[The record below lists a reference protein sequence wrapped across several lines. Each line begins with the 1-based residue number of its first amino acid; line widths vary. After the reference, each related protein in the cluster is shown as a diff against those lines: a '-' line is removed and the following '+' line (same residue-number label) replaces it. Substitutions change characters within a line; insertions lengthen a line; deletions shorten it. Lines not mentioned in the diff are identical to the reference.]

1 MKKQELWEDNIYHV
15 SWEPGQILDC
25 PRPAVIGKYGR
36 GGRCLVCIYTCRKC
50 KYHEEENRLVYGGVR
65 CGYGKEEKNG
75 SIGNKGSDPVNL
87 Q

>member
-1 MKKQELWEDNIYHV
+1 MASNYKEKELYEDNVYHV

-50 KYHEEENRLVYGGVR
+50 RYHIEENRRVYGGIL
-65 CGYGKEEKNG
+65 CGFGKEAEKNG
-75 SIGNKGSDPVNL
+75 DGK
-87 Q
+87 